1 MKKKVLIII
10 GIVLVVCA
18 LGVELFIL
26 LRKNEPAI
34 IIEHDDFIF
43 LGTYRETITKEENYI
58 FKSYDDFVSKF
69 QNDEITEND
78 FINHNYALLKVYYDE
93 CSEKDIKPINYEI
106 KGKTI
111 YVDVTYT
118 ASCGLCAPQYLYYLI
133 EVSKDLNDATIEV
146 EYHANNNPHCD
157 PYVTYKPMIYLYP
170 EREMK
175 VNVKLGYKDLL
186 TVTYPDYKDGWNVI
200 ARPDGKLTDETGR
213 TYYGLYWEG
222 LNNFDND
229 FKDGFVVKK
238 DNAAKFL
245 EEKLEILG
253 LNETES
259 NEFIV
264 YWLPKLMESE
274 YNLIRFESIEKINEQ
289 MPLKVTPAPDT
300 IIRVLMEYKPIDAP
314 INVEEQVLTKAYR
327 TGFTVVEWGG
337 SLIK

>member
-10 GIVLVVCA
+10 GIILVVLA
-18 LGVELFIL
+18 LGFELFIL
-26 LRKNEPAI
+26 LRKTEPVVVRD
-34 IIEHDDFIF
+34 HDDFLY
-43 LGTYRETITKEENYI
+43 LGKSRDAVKVEDNYI
-58 FKSYDDFVSKF
+58 FTNIEDLINKF
-69 QNDEITEND
+69 ENDELTEED
-78 FINHNYALLKVYYDE
+78 FKYHNYALLKVYYDE
-93 CSEKDIKPINYEI
+93 CSEKDIEPVHYDI

-111 YVDVTYT
+111 YVDVNYT
-118 ASCGLCAPQYLYYLI
+118 ASCGLCAPQYIYYLI
-133 EVSKDLNDATIEV
+133 EVDKNMTEATIEV
-146 EYHANNNPHCD
+146 SYNATNNPHCN